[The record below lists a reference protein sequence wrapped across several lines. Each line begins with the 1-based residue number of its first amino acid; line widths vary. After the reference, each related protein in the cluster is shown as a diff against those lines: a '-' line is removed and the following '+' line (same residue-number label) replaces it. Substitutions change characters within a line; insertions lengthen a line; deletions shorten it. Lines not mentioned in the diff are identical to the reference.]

1 MREETRKTVETLIK
15 VAIND
20 PGEREVALKAIATA
34 DKPEPKDK
42 LLKTKTAAKLMECHP
57 KSLYLWEK
65 QGRLHPV
72 RQTARRVR
80 WRLHEL
86 ESLAGEK
93 LGA

>member
-1 MREETRKTVETLIK
+1 MRQETRKTVENLIRA
-15 VAIND
+15 AIAD
-20 PGEREVALKAIATA
+20 PGERDAAIKAIGTA

-42 LLKTKTAAKLMECHP
+42 LLKTREAARLMDCHP
-57 KSLYLWEK
+57 KSLYLWER

-86 ESLAGEK
+86 EAFAGEK